1 MQQKL
6 AIWISTAK
14 IRQIILAFSVYV
26 HLRPFTSVFFRFR
39 PFSSDKSRNLFSV
52 KGFKV
57 DCHAPILSDNTPR
70 LSVNSPKVFCNT
82 PKVLKNALAA
92 FFLSRLVLFSQFFRL
107 SALYFKI
114 IAYIC
119 TCNPKGKQRHIARFR
134 TLVHIAQIYRAKL

>member
-6 AIWISTAK
+6 PIWIFTAK

-57 DCHAPILSDNTPR
+57 DCHAQILSDNTPR
-70 LSVNSPKVFCNT
+70 LSVNSPKVICNT
-82 PKVLKNALAA
+82 PKVLKNALAV
-92 FFLSRLVLFSQFFRL
+92 FHKNSPLFLRFSEKYL
-107 SALYFKI
+107 EIPKI
-114 IAYIC
+114 STIFVPQKNY
-119 TCNPKGKQRHIARFR
+119 K
-134 TLVHIAQIYRAKL
+134 